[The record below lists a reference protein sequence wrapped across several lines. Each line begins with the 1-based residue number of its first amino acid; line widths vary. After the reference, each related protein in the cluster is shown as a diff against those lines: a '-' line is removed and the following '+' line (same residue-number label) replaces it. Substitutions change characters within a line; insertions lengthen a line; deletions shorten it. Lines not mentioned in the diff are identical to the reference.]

1 MDAYGILAQ
10 LTIPS
15 LERLAAAVSRRR
27 GRPPAWLKAHS
38 QNPGT
43 PGPASSG
50 GGHGSSGGGSGTPLP
65 SYRAPSV
72 EDTPHKITA
81 HTDESGSQELS

>member
-50 GGHGSSGGGSGTPLP
+50 GGSGTPLP